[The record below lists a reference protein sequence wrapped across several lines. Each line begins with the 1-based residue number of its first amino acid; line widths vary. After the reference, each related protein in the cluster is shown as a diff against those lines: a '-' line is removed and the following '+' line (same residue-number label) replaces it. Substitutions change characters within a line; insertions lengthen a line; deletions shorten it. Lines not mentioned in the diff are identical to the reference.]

1 MNFED
6 KKFTR
11 DEIIHALRLC
21 ADGGPCEQCEFYE
34 AETPRGY
41 SPCHE
46 YMMLEQAADLL
57 EERTAKVIR
66 HKYWMGNMLSGT
78 IGYEWLCENCKKK
91 VVDGDDY
98 CSHCGVKLDWSG
110 NE

>member
-21 ADGGPCEQCEFYE
+21 ANGGPCEQCEFYE

-57 EERTAKVIR
+57 EERTAKVESIT
-66 HKYWMGNMLSGT
+66 LSTNPRNEVYKCSKCGQYFHRT
-78 IGYEWLCENCKKK
+78 LWSVPVRYCPSCGSRLEW
-91 VVDGDDY
+91 G
-98 CSHCGVKLDWSG
+98 
-110 NE
+110 